1 MPKHIAPFLMSVG
14 DQYGRAEEAM
24 NVYVSLFD
32 DSRVLEVE
40 HYADDEQDT
49 GVKQARFLLAGR
61 EYRAMDSGHAHAFTF
76 TPAISL
82 FVDLDDEAQL
92 GPVQVGLE
100 AVEVLVD
107 SREREAPFVA
117 ADDEEG
123 LGFALRQSFDG
134 FA

>member
-1 MPKHIAPFLMSVG
+1 MFVG

-24 NVYVSLFD
+24 NVYVALFD

-40 HYADDEQDT
+40 RYADDEQDT
-49 GVKQARFLLAGR
+49 GIKQARFLLAGR

-92 GPVQVGLE
+92 DEAWAALCDGGAVLMPLQAYPFSPRFGWVQDAFGVSWQLN
-100 AVEVLVD
+100 L
-107 SREREAPFVA
+107 A
-117 ADDEEG
+117 A
-123 LGFALRQSFDG
+123 
-134 FA
+134 